1 MRKRIL
7 RNMFFTTFLGIFFSL
22 LLASW
27 AFTVEHNKELRQSA
41 KSQAEMLSVGIAMEG
56 VDYLKRLDKFWDGHR
71 VTLIDIDGTVVFDT
85 SVDAAIL
92 PNHLD
97 YPEVREAVETG
108 DGSDERHSEI
118 FGQRIFYHAIRVQ
131 NRLIVRVGILSESVL
146 HSIGRYLPFYFLI
159 GVGLFAVCAVISK
172 RQTARLMAP
181 IDKIDLENP
190 LSTED
195 GYEELSPLLRRL
207 DTQNRQI
214 KANMNHMQADSEE
227 FLAITENMS
236 EGLVLLSEE
245 GNIIFLNKSAVV
257 LSGREGEP
265 YNGRSY
271 LTLNRSLPM
280 MRAVETVLSGRPTE
294 EVLEHKGREVR
305 ISAKPIPGS
314 GALLLLM
321 DITEEKA
328 IEQLHREFSANVSHE
343 LKTPLTSISGYAE
356 IIMNGLVKP
365 EDIPAFSGRIYSEAQ
380 RLIALLEDILKLS
393 RLDENIMDLPEEETD
408 LYALARGVYR
418 SLESRANLKKLRTE
432 LKGRPVYLRGVVSI
446 FQEILYNLYENA
458 IKYTPAS
465 GEVLIEIAREENAA
479 KIVVKDNGI
488 GIPEEHHERI
498 FERFYR
504 VDKSHSRETGGTG
517 LGLSIVKNGVEYH
530 GGTIHMDSAPG
541 RGTAVTVLLPGAKDT
556 SSEE

>member
-41 KSQAEMLSVGIAMEG
+41 KSQAEMLSVGIAVEG
-56 VDYLKRLDKFWDGHR
+56 VDYLERLDKFWDGHR
-71 VTLIDIDGTVVFDT
+71 VTLIDMDGTVVFDT

-118 FGQRIFYHAIRVQ
+118 LGQRIFYHAIRVQ

-172 RQTARLMAP
+172 RQTARLIAP

-190 LSTED
+190 LATED

-280 MRAVETVLSGRPTE
+280 MRAVEMVLSGRPAE
-294 EVLEHKGREVR
+294 EVLEHRGREVR

-418 SLESRANLKKLRTE
+418 SLESRANLKNLRTE

-446 FQEILYNLYENA
+446 LQEILYNLYENA
-458 IKYTPAS
+458 IKYTPAG
-465 GEVLIEIAREENAA
+465 GEVLIEIAREEGKA

-556 SSEE
+556 PSEE